1 MQKKNREGGGPAR
14 SRGGLVAPLHE
25 SGDLGYAV
33 PVRILPSPWTKRAR
47 SALVTAALGAALAA
61 CAAGSPAPLSRATG
75 APPAP
80 SAAPAR
86 PPAPIPEAPSRE
98 GPDDAVVASLGE
110 EYLALLVETSPESA
124 TALGLHARDAD
135 LDPRDAPTFDAD
147 TARLGALLARVEA
160 QTAEARA
167 SGGARLRLG
176 RAARTDLALLRGMLR
191 TELLG
196 RARRPL
202 EREPQLYT
210 SPMGA
215 IFAMTA
221 REYAPAPRRA
231 ADVVAR
237 LEKIPAVLAAARVN
251 LGAPPA
257 VWVQV
262 TLERSERAKSFFE
275 AQRPF
280 LERHLPGELP
290 RVRRALEGAARAYAD
305 YALFLK
311 KTVLPR
317 ATGSFA
323 AGAEHFTALLRE
335 GHFLRESPA
344 ELEAMGRGVLA
355 ETEAHMGEIAKR
367 LDPHAKGWPEVV
379 AKVKANHPKRDEL
392 LSAYRLEVA
401 RARDFLVKR
410 DAVPFPE
417 GDDLAVVD
425 TPVFMRTTVIA
436 AYDRPPPFDG
446 AASTKG
452 FFFVTPVD
460 ASLPSARQEAMLREN
475 DHGDIVDT
483 AVHEAYPGHHLQL
496 SFAAKHPSKV
506 RKVHDAPIFSE
517 GWALYSEELMAELG
531 YYTDEERLMQLE
543 WTLVRAARV
552 VLDVG
557 LHTAGMT
564 FDQATAFL
572 TDRVH
577 LERPLAVSEVKRYS
591 MSPTQPLAYLTG
603 RQGILALRARA
614 KARDGAAFSLKAFH
628 RDLLT
633 RGTLPPGLLAAEIFG
648 D

>member
-1 MQKKNREGGGPAR
+1 M
-14 SRGGLVAPLHE
+14 
-25 SGDLGYAV
+25 
-33 PVRILPSPWTKRAR
+33 
-47 SALVTAALGAALAA
+47 
-61 CAAGSPAPLSRATG
+61 
-75 APPAP
+75 
-80 SAAPAR
+80 
-86 PPAPIPEAPSRE
+86 
-98 GPDDAVVASLGE
+98 VASLGE

-135 LDPRDAPTFDAD
+135 LDARDQPTFDAH
-147 TARLGALLARVEA
+147 TAKLRALLARVDA
-160 QTAEARA
+160 RAEAPSA
-167 SGGARLRLG
+167 PGNAGLRLG

-202 EREPQLYT
+202 AQEPQLYT

-221 REYAPAPRRA
+221 RDYAPAPRRA

-237 LEKIPAVLAAARVN
+237 LEKLPGVLAAARAN
-251 LGAPPA
+251 LDAPPS

-262 TLERSERAKSFFE
+262 TIERSERAKSFFE

-280 LERHLPGELP
+280 LEQHLAGELP

-305 YALFLK
+305 YARFLK

-323 AGAEHFTALLRE
+323 AGEEHFTALLRE
-335 GHFLRESPA
+335 GYFLRESPA
-344 ELEAMGRGVLA
+344 ELERMGRGVLA
-355 ETEAHMGEIAKR
+355 QTEAQMTDIAKR
-367 LDPHAKGWPEVV
+367 LDPKAKGWPEVV
-379 AKVKANHPKRDEL
+379 AKVKANHPKREEL
-392 LSAYRLEVA
+392 LAAYRFEVK
-401 RARDFLVKR
+401 RARDFLAAR

-460 ASLPSARQEAMLREN
+460 ASLPPAKQEAMLREN

-564 FDQATAFL
+564 FDQAVAFL

-614 KARDGAAFSLKAFH
+614 KQRDGASFSLKAFH
-628 RDLLT
+628 HDLLT
-633 RGTLPPGLLAAEIFG
+633 RGTLPPGLLATEIFG